1 MEFDIWEAPGYIR
14 VKPANKVI
22 MDERIDKVL
31 DSCKFDFYSS
41 DFTTN
46 IPPLTIMRITKDT
59 KTTFMLCSTTCNR
72 VVTRSNLYYHN
83 LEAVELTYALQTW
96 LLGTKAFSV
105 YEDATSGNRNTNLT
119 HITQMLQL
127 LEQKYGIKCGTGV
140 VNFPKFEQSREFTFG
155 KGTTFYDAFYEVMLS
170 QGCIPRLTYVDT
182 LYNNFILNCDNI
194 FALETDD
201 ITRIDDV
208 SIDQTTQDVDTY
220 CDRVEVE
227 MDNVID
233 RDTKSTW
240 IGTVRSNDTLI
251 QFDNSKLIIPNGF
264 ETVDKLYMKMRG
276 RRYSINSRLLLFYRG
291 NDYEANY
298 QPEYSESGRPDK
310 YTVDF
315 STGAVNLY
323 PGTHEDELKNAIT
336 SYLGITSNRI
346 NAYVWKLH
354 NSEGVRVDLIYVT
367 DFLDR
372 APTTI
377 DGTGITPTMEFHD
390 VSYNLLNKEQY
401 ELLEEHL
408 KPAYVY
414 YDNSAGTI
422 EGFNKIHNDDFWGN
436 FLGYKTGPFVEELFN
451 DLRSGVDIADKCT
464 SGIIPISNVNFF
476 YPMLKY
482 GREDSNDQNPTD
494 FTKYQY
500 KVVYNTKT
508 SFSNVT
514 RKEYGNYKFCARS
527 YNNGANSVDF
537 NQLVIDMQR
546 EVNQLGL
553 PCRTIESRTDV
564 PLGTRTQYGYVV
576 SKQTTYTAS
585 NEQMLFTYN
594 CYPNVNQ
601 IALAIGVDTQYE
613 ATNIPQT
620 GIVDRHV
627 FAEIYDRPFKNRLND
642 ANNVML
648 VIEYEDQKAV
658 LFTSKL
664 QYGDN
669 MYFIAKT
676 ENNYSLGSQKLATT
690 NDDIS
695 INNEVRFG
703 DKNCY
708 CRKVKLQLI
717 VNNDFTNE
725 ELNAYPLVELQAA
738 VRSTTIERIIHK
750 DPRER
755 IIFTIKLN

>member
-105 YEDATSGNRNTNLT
+105 YEDATSGDRNTNLT

-155 KGTTFYDAFYEVMLS
+155 KGTTFYDALYEVMLS

-233 RDTKSTW
+233 RDTNSTW

-251 QFDNSKLIIPNGF
+251 KLDNSKLIIPNGF

-291 NDYEANY
+291 NSDVDESYKST
-298 QPEYSESGRPDK
+298 EYSRDARPDR
-310 YTVDF
+310 YILDF
-315 STGAVNLY
+315 LGPDSY
-323 PGTHEDELKNAIT
+323 PETLQSQQQLESAIRN
-336 SYLGITSNRI
+336 YLGFTGNQARL
-346 NAYVWKLH
+346 YVWTLH
-354 NSEGVRVDLIYVT
+354 NSEGNRVDLIYVDT
-367 DFLDR
+367 GESS
-372 APTTI
+372 PTI
-377 DGTGITPTMEFHD
+377 DGSGIDITSEFVD
-390 VSYNLLNKEQY
+390 VSYNLLNKDQY
-401 ELLEEHL
+401 ELLEERL
-408 KPAYVY
+408 KPAYAY
-414 YDNSAGTI
+414 YDNSTGVI
-422 EGFNKIHNDDFWGN
+422 DGFNKITNNDLWGN
-436 FLGYKTGPFVEELFN
+436 IFGYRKGPFAEEVFY

-464 SGIIPISNVNFF
+464 SGIIPINNVNFF
-476 YPMLKY
+476 YPMFY
-482 GREDSNDQNPTD
+482 SYDDVGNPTD

-676 ENNYSLGSQKLATT
+676 ENNYSLGSQKLATS
-690 NDDIS
+690 NDYIF

-717 VNNDFTNE
+717 VNNEFTDE

-738 VRSTTIERIIHK
+738 VRSTAIERTIHK

>member
-1 MEFDIWEAPGYIR
+1 MEFYIWQAPVFIK
-14 VKPANKVI
+14 VKPANKVVI
-22 MDERIDKVL
+22 DERIDKVL

-46 IPPLTIMRITKDT
+46 IPPLTIMKIVKDT
-59 KTTFMLCSTTCNR
+59 EATFMLCSTTCNK

-105 YEDATSGNRNTNLT
+105 YEDATSGERNTNLT

-155 KGTTFYDAFYEVMLS
+155 KGTTFYDALYEVMLS

-233 RDTKSTW
+233 RDTNSTW
-240 IGTVRSNDTLI
+240 IGTVRSNETLI
-251 QFDNSKLIIPNGF
+251 NFDNSKIIIPNGF

-276 RRYSINSRLLLFYRG
+276 RRYSINSNRMLLYYRGYNYAASYSRVAKPEKYRLLFDGFDGY
-291 NDYEANY
+291 
-298 QPEYSESGRPDK
+298 PETLQSQQ
-310 YTVDF
+310 
-315 STGAVNLY
+315 
-323 PGTHEDELKNAIT
+323 ELERAINN
-336 SYLGITSNRI
+336 YLGLTANIRV
-346 NAYVWKLH
+346 YVWILH
-354 NSEGVRVDLIYVT
+354 NSDGSRVDLIYVDDST
-367 DFLDR
+367 KEEP
-372 APTTI
+372 PTI
-377 DGTGITPTMEFHD
+377 NGSGINITSEFFD

-401 ELLEEHL
+401 ELLEERV

-414 YDNSAGTI
+414 YDNHAGTI
-422 EGFNKIHNDDFWGN
+422 EGFNKITNNDLWGN
-436 FLGYKTGPFVEELFN
+436 VLGYKRGPFVKEVFN
-451 DLRSGVDIADKCT
+451 DLRCGVDVADKCT
-464 SGIIPISNVNFF
+464 SGIIPINSVNFF
-476 YPMLKY
+476 YPTL
-482 GREDSNDQNPTD
+482 NDDDWDDGVVNPTD

-627 FAEIYDRPFKNRLND
+627 FAEIYDRPFKNMLND

-676 ENNYSLGSQKLATT
+676 ENNYSLGSQKIATT
-690 NDDIS
+690 NENIS

-717 VNNDFTNE
+717 VNNEFTDE

-738 VRSTTIERIIHK
+738 VRSTAIERIIHK